1 MNRPIKFWLYIS
13 AVFIIAL
20 VLRTGRLDSRQMHG
34 DEAVHAYKFGQLLEH
49 NYYRYDPT
57 EFHGPTLNYFTL
69 VPASLSGKHTYASLT
84 EFTLRIVPAFF
95 GLILVLLPLLLI
107 DGISKPAALVAAF
120 LTAISPAFVFYSR
133 YYIPEILL
141 VFFTFCV
148 VACAYRYAQNRKP
161 IWAILTGISAGL
173 CIATKETWLIAF
185 GSMAAAYL
193 LVMLIHRPAKSP
205 NPRHLIWGLIAA
217 LAVWVLFYSS
227 FFTNPKGLLDSF
239 LAFKTYFGFAVANTT
254 HFHPWYYYLEL
265 LIYNKASTW
274 PPWTEAFVVILA
286 SFGAIL
292 IILRKGIANLDRR
305 LLDFLL
311 IFTVI
316 TLALYSVIPY
326 KTPWCLLSFYY
337 GMILLAAIGVA
348 ALLNLSARLLTRV
361 LFIALFVILALDLGL
376 QARLSC
382 FSSNVD
388 YSNPYV
394 YAHPTKNVIKIAE
407 RIEQISKADPAG
419 DKITILVVCPTGD
432 YWPLPWYLRD
442 FKNVG
447 WFSDANEIKAPAPVV
462 IASPQLE
469 SAIVTKLY
477 NLSPPGR
484 KNLYVSLFD
493 APVYLRPDV
502 ELLGFITKDLLDESG
517 KSNAGR

>member
-1 MNRPIKFWLYIS
+1 
-13 AVFIIAL
+13 
-20 VLRTGRLDSRQMHG
+20 
-34 DEAVHAYKFGQLLEH
+34 
-49 NYYRYDPT
+49 
-57 EFHGPTLNYFTL
+57 
-69 VPASLSGKHTYASLT
+69 
-84 EFTLRIVPAFF
+84 
-95 GLILVLLPLLLI
+95 
-107 DGISKPAALVAAF
+107 
-120 LTAISPAFVFYSR
+120 
-133 YYIPEILL
+133 
-141 VFFTFCV
+141 
-148 VACAYRYAQNRKP
+148 
-161 IWAILTGISAGL
+161 
-173 CIATKETWLIAF
+173 
-185 GSMAAAYL
+185 
-193 LVMLIHRPAKSP
+193 
-205 NPRHLIWGLIAA
+205 
-217 LAVWVLFYSS
+217 
-227 FFTNPKGLLDSF
+227 
-239 LAFKTYFGFAVANTT
+239 
-254 HFHPWYYYLEL
+254 
-265 LIYNKASTW
+265 
-274 PPWTEAFVVILA
+274 
-286 SFGAIL
+286 
-292 IILRKGIANLDRR
+292 
-305 LLDFLL
+305 
-311 IFTVI
+311 
-316 TLALYSVIPY
+316 
-326 KTPWCLLSFYY
+326 
-337 GMILLAAIGVA
+337 
-348 ALLNLSARLLTRV
+348 
-361 LFIALFVILALDLGL
+361 LFVILALDLGL